1 MMKTLLVLVIT
12 LSSYSSFAAET
23 FYSKYLGFA
32 QDLLTKVLGEEKVNE
47 LYGIE
52 EEAPVVDQ
60 IVMPKIPQP
69 KKETTSTESHTLGL
83 SSKSKFRYLTE
94 QQVQSMDYTYLN
106 DLYMAVRKSKA
117 TDQELSM
124 WMNTLAQGG
133 SREGVYRA
141 LVLDGKY
148 AALEEQPST
157 LNPKV
162 IDFTVKFMEKYL
174 AQKVKSKNLEP
185 LNIYSLK
192 RIVTEK
198 TLDTFDEIKK
208 KPDDFYNWYSLMQAE
223 LAKDYA
229 QSLKGK
235 MAKEADALKHKQWAQ
250 EMPEQ
255 HLKSELILKLHTV
268 LNSLI

>member
-1 MMKTLLVLVIT
+1 
-12 LSSYSSFAAET
+12 
-23 FYSKYLGFA
+23 
-32 QDLLTKVLGEEKVNE
+32 
-47 LYGIE
+47 
-52 EEAPVVDQ
+52 
-60 IVMPKIPQP
+60 
-69 KKETTSTESHTLGL
+69 
-83 SSKSKFRYLTE
+83 
-94 QQVQSMDYTYLN
+94 VQAMDYTYLN
-106 DLYMAVRKSKA
+106 DLYLAVRRIKA
-117 TDQELSM
+117 TDQELSL
-124 WMNTLAQGG
+124 WMNTLTQGG

-148 AALEEQPST
+148 AELENQTST

-174 AQKVKSKNLEP
+174 AQKVKSQNLES

-192 RIVTEK
+192 RILTEK

-208 KPDDFYNWYSLMQAE
+208 KPEDFYNWYALMQAE

-229 QSLKGK
+229 QFLKGK
-235 MAKEADALKHKQWAQ
+235 MAKESDPAKHKHWAQ